1 MLTVTLPFP
10 SPELFPNRVRGHWA
24 KTADIKAKALADAY
38 AITYQ
43 AVSQYRGEW
52 YSLTG
57 DIPLQITFCPP
68 DKRHRDLDN
77 MLAACKSLL
86 DGMATALTV
95 NDRQFSPITI
105 LRGGTARPPCVVV
118 QIGEDKE

>member
-10 SPELFPNRVRGHWA
+10 SPEFFPNRVRGHWA

-43 AVSQYRGEW
+43 AVSKYRGEW

-57 DIPLQITFCPP
+57 DIPLQITFFPP

-95 NDRQFSPITI
+95 NDKQFSPITI
-105 LRGGTARPPCVVV
+105 LRGGTARPACVVV

>member
-1 MLTVTLPFP
+1 MLTITLPFP

-24 KTADIKAKALADAY
+24 KTGDIKAKAIADAY
-38 AITYQ
+38 TITYQ

-52 YSLTG
+52 YPLTG

-77 MLAACKSLL
+77 MLAAMKASL
-86 DGMATALTV
+86 DGVATALTV
-95 NDRQFSPITI
+95 NDKQFGPITI
-105 LRGGTARPPCVVV
+105 LRGGTARPACVVV
-118 QIGEDKE
+118 QIGEDKV